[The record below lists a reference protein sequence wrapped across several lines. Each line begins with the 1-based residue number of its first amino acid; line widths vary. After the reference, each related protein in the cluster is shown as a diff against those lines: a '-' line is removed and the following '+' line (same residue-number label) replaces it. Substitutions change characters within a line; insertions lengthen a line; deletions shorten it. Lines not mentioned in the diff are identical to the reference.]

1 MLIPTLETLL
11 AAAGRID
18 GSILKTPLHRVPL
31 ESITRAH
38 GGGQLRIKMENL
50 QITGSFKARGALNA
64 VLCENATAVVTH
76 SAGNHGAAL
85 AWAAQTRG
93 AKCTV
98 VVPDTAP
105 RVKVEA
111 IRELGATVVETEHA
125 KRADTVATIARE
137 TGATVIHPFDD
148 DNVIAGQA
156 TLGLEILGQ
165 AENDLDALLVPIS
178 GGGMAAG
185 IASAAAHLNPSLKIV
200 LVEPAGKGLA
210 HALRSNDRGHDSPG
224 AKDPLD
230 TIADGMRS
238 KPLGERPWRILQQCV
253 HPDAVLSVSDDAILD
268 AMVILFRHFKT
279 VVEPSGATAL
289 AAILS
294 SHPDD
299 FRRAVGHDAANI
311 GLVVCGGNL
320 DIDPMLRS
328 VLMPPTKL

>member
-31 ESITRAH
+31 ESITHAH
-38 GGGQLRIKMENL
+38 GSGQLRIKMENL

-64 VLCENATAVVTH
+64 VLSLGDDAGRGVVTH

-98 VVPDTAP
+98 VVPHTAP
-105 RVKVEA
+105 RAKVEA
-111 IRELGATVVETEHA
+111 IRELGATVVETDHA
-125 KRADTVATIARE
+125 KRADTVAAIASNS
-137 TGATVIHPFDD
+137 GATVIHPFDD
-148 DNVIAGQA
+148 DRVIAGQA

-185 IASAAAHLNPSLKIV
+185 IASAAAHLNPNLKIV
-200 LVEPAGKGLA
+200 LVEPVGKGLA
-210 HALRSNDRGHDSPG
+210 HALASNDRGHDSPG

-238 KPLGERPWRILQQCV
+238 KPLGERPWHILQKCV
-253 HPDAVLSVSDDAILD
+253 QPDAVLSVSDDAILD
-268 AMVILFRHFKT
+268 AMVLLFRHFKT

-299 FRRAVGHDAANI
+299 FRRAVGHDAVNI

-320 DIDPMLRS
+320 DIGPMLRAG
-328 VLMPPTKL
+328 LLP